1 MVGPLGIKDKIT
13 LTLVNNKY
21 KLNVI
26 LENKE
31 HKFMGKIFE
40 HCYKNRANCCKNCV
54 QKESRKTAEATGELI
69 GEKSAEKLWMYLMWI
84 QEMLKKKKKKKE
96 IQNELRQVIQ
106 NRTPHNI

>member
-54 QKESRKTAEATGELI
+54 QKESRKAAEATGELI

-84 QEMLKKKKKKKE
+84 QEMLKKKKKKKKKYKM
-96 IQNELRQVIQ
+96 N
-106 NRTPHNI
+106 

>member
-40 HCYKNRANCCKNCV
+40 HCYKNRANCC
-54 QKESRKTAEATGELI
+54 
-69 GEKSAEKLWMYLMWI
+69 
-84 QEMLKKKKKKKE
+84 
-96 IQNELRQVIQ
+96 
-106 NRTPHNI
+106 